1 MTMDYD
7 VIICFETHVELK
19 TKTKLFCDCAVTYDA
34 PPNSHV
40 CPVCTGQPG
49 ALPVLNKKAVEYA
62 IRAGLALN
70 CTVNRRSR
78 FARKNYFYPDLP
90 KGYQISQYERPFC
103 QDGILEIMGDNGHPY
118 PVGIK
123 RIHLEEDAGKLVH
136 SSSSFE
142 ASDYSLVDYNRA
154 CVPLLEIVGDHERNP
169 IRSLQEARTYLDK
182 LRQTLRYI
190 DISDCSI
197 EKGQFRCDVNV
208 SLRPK
213 GSHIFGNRAE
223 VKNMASFKFIMEA
236 LEFEIERQAEV
247 LRSGGELI
255 QETRLF
261 DEQKRI
267 TLPMRSKEDAPDYRY
282 FPDPDLVEVDLDL
295 EFIEKIRRGMPEL
308 PDQRVTRLV
317 EEFGISKKEALL
329 LTRDKHVA
337 DYFTACAALTQDKK
351 RLSRWIINELF
362 MLLKAAALPVQKC
375 RISPRNLAD
384 FITLLAQG
392 EITDKVG
399 KSVLEEMFRKGVSPN
414 TVIARDGY
422 KAIHD
427 HQVLK
432 KILNEVFKENPE
444 VVSQIREG
452 KTKLTHYLIGQV
464 MKKTQGKA
472 DPKTIRELIDKKLR
486 S

>member
-1 MTMDYD
+1 MDFE

-49 ALPVLNKKAVEYA
+49 ALPVLNKKAVHYA

-103 QDGILEIMGDNGHPY
+103 QDGYLEIIGDNGQPY

-142 ASDYSLVDYNRA
+142 DSDYSLVDYNRA
-154 CVPLLEIVGDHERNP
+154 CVPLLEIVGDHEQNP
-169 IRSLQEARTYLDK
+169 VRSLQEARAYLEK

-190 DISDCSI
+190 DISDCII
-197 EKGQFRCDVNV
+197 EKGQFRCDVNI
-208 SLRPK
+208 SIRPK
-213 GSHIFGNRAE
+213 GSQAFGNRAE
-223 VKNMASFKFIMEA
+223 IKNMASFKFITEA
-236 LEFEIERQAEV
+236 LEYEIKRQAEI
-247 LRSGGELI
+247 LRSGGELV

-282 FPDPDLVEVDLDL
+282 FPDPDLVEVELDL
-295 EFIEKIRRGMPEL
+295 EFIEKIRKTMPEL
-308 PDQRVTRLV
+308 PDHRVSRLV
-317 EEFGISKKEALL
+317 EGFGISRKEALL
-329 LTRDKHVA
+329 LTKDKHVA
-337 DYFTACAALTQDKK
+337 DYFTACAAFSQDKK

-362 MLLKAAALPVQKC
+362 MLLKAASLPIQNC
-375 RISPRNLAD
+375 RISPRNFSELVNLVAEG
-384 FITLLAQG
+384 Q
-392 EITDKVG
+392 ITDKMG
-399 KSVLEEMFRKGVSPN
+399 KDVLEEMFQKGVRPN
-414 TVIARDGY
+414 TVIGKKGY

-427 HQVLK
+427 HRVLE
-432 KILNEVFKENPE
+432 NVVAEVFGENPD
-444 VVSQIREG
+444 VVSQIKEG
-452 KTKLTHYLIGQV
+452 KSKLTHYLIGQV
-464 MKKTQGKA
+464 MKKTEGKA
-472 DPKTIRELIDKKLR
+472 DPKTIRELIDKKIL